1 MPLHPDETDLMV
13 QMQDKVHALLVNFKN
28 KDNADWVTLWRKLK
42 VHWNAI
48 CDSVSAADFRVSLS
62 KGLSHPTAD
71 LYETLDDTDK
81 MFEDLTFVMI
91 EDNVSDE
98 FELVGNTLVE
108 MRTFLSHINYE

>member
-1 MPLHPDETDLMV
+1 MPLHPDEADLMV
-13 QMQDKVHALLVNFKN
+13 EMQDKVHALLANFKN

-42 VHWNAI
+42 VHWNAL

-71 LYETLDDTDK
+71 LYKTLDDTDK
-81 MFEDLTFVMI
+81 MLGDLTFVMI
-91 EDNVSDE
+91 EEDALED
-98 FELVGNTLVE
+98 FEYLKTTLTE

>member
-13 QMQDKVHALLVNFKN
+13 EMQDKVHALLANFKN

-42 VHWNAI
+42 VHWNAL
-48 CDSVSAADFRVSLS
+48 CDSVSAADFRVSVS

-71 LYETLDDTDK
+71 LYETFAEADEILC
-81 MFEDLTFVMI
+81 DLMYAMI
-91 EDNVSDE
+91 EQHALED
-98 FELVGNTLVE
+98 FEYLKTTLTE